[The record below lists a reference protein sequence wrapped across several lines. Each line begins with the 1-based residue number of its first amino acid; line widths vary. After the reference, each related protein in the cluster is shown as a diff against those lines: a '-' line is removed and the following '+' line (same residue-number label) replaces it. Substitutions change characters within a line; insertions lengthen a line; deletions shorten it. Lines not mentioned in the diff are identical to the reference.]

1 MLNAETIVS
10 NRAYRKKK
18 KHLARDHGS
27 MRVTDV
33 RPEPYAARGG
43 EPVPVSERDVRVDTV

>member
-10 NRAYRKKK
+10 NRAYAVSK
-18 KHLARDHGS
+18 KHLAVARD
-27 MRVTDV
+27 
-33 RPEPYAARGG
+33 RPASRSPYAARGG